1 MWRQGSSGTPSWREG
16 GRERGKCGS
25 APEGGCGAG
34 LYGGLTA
41 NMLLPSCPPFRPT
54 HAGGWLPSP
63 TKLSHSSPRCTTSS
77 TLPMPSRYA
86 ASSRGGG
93 GKRGRKMTAIFH
105 ITYAIQM
112 RRCLIHQ
119 RHVEGM
125 HGGGGLL
132 GRYMATISFPPSSP
146 ISVLSQRMAP
156 FFVAECIACSHTAC
170 VHTAFIHTISPHTSS
185 PAQSAPKNTHVPP
198 PPSHLSS
205 SLCTAYPAPF
215 PCIPPSAEHAPPPP
229 CFAPAHRMMMRRG
242 RPGWRSWRGCL

>member
-1 MWRQGSSGTPSWREG
+1 MVLPAGGRGAESVESVAVHRRVVAVQVCTAASLQTCCSPPAPHSVPHTQVAGCQVRRSCRTPHRGARPLPPYLCHQGTP
-16 GRERGKCGS
+16 
-25 APEGGCGAG
+25 
-34 LYGGLTA
+34 
-41 NMLLPSCPPFRPT
+41 PPV
-54 HAGGWLPSP
+54 G
-63 TKLSHSSPRCTTSS
+63 
-77 TLPMPSRYA
+77 
-86 ASSRGGG
+86 GGG